1 MAKGGRGCGYGMAT
15 EVTECNEVCYAHA
28 TVKKGTLAKI
38 VYVPSQVLVWG
49 KEISISLYQSLN
61 SSVCEDYQPHSKTIR
76 KGKHG

>member
-38 VYVPSQVLVWG
+38 LYVPSQ
-49 KEISISLYQSLN
+49 QSWFGVKKNQYIHLPITKFF
-61 SSVCEDYQPHSKTIR
+61 SVRRLPTSFQDH
-76 KGKHG
+76 